1 MPSPSSRR
9 PTLRRRSAACA
20 KASRAASACSTR
32 ARPWRWRS
40 RWPSGHAKVERTGRR
55 SANGYLTAPDR
66 LGVEDGAM
74 DRTTIRD
81 LIEAGRARFDD
92 AVAGLSD
99 AAMLERIDDEWTR
112 KDVLAHVEAWERR
125 VVQLFEALRAGGRV
139 DETYETD

>member
-9 PTLRRRSAACA
+9 PTLRRRSAACVT
-20 KASRAASACSTR
+20 ASRAASACSTP
-32 ARPWRWRS
+32 ARRSPWRS
-40 RWPSGHAKVERTGRR
+40 GSPSGHARDERTGRR

-92 AVAGLSD
+92 ALAGLSD
-99 AAMLERIDDEWTR
+99 AAMLERIADEWTR
-112 KDVLAHVEAWERR
+112 KDVLAHGE
-125 VVQLFEALRAGGRV
+125 
-139 DETYETD
+139 